1 MSILRPYPIRPN
13 YWSSS
18 KFADVCREY
27 FTKGNVTMPVAL
39 PIEEWDEWRESY
51 KTNYPKTYLFL
62 EVFLDKAQ
70 NVFRYPF
77 DVLYAIR
84 YYCKNRF
91 IHKTHIV
98 STGAKKGEFL
108 DHEVRMLNAIMNI
121 LVDFVENDS
130 SIEHLT
136 WETALVYNEE
146 WGVNSDDPKYNTATE
161 QALGAQ
167 TFLEVY
173 NWWKNV
179 RPTRKD
185 PYDNYDKDADW
196 KFYASIEQSYQ
207 DEDNLMIE
215 KLLKYRHRLWT

>member
-1 MSILRPYPIRPN
+1 MRFLRPYPIRSTH
-13 YWSSS
+13 WSCST
-18 KFADVCREY
+18 FAELCRTY
-27 FTKGNVTMPVAL
+27 STKGEFSKPYAL
-39 PIEEWDEWRESY
+39 ELEQWEAWNDTFKS
-51 KTNYPKTYLFL
+51 KYPKTYFL
-62 EVFLDKAQ
+62 TEKLLDSIQ
-70 NVFRYPF
+70 DFIMYPS
-77 DVLYAIR
+77 DVYHNIK

-98 STGAKKGEFL
+98 STGAKKGQFL
-108 DHEVRMLNAIMNI
+108 DHEERMLNAIMNI

-136 WETALVYNEE
+136 WETNLIHDED
-146 WGVNSDDPKYNTATE
+146 WGVFPEDPHYGTMTE

-173 NWWKNV
+173 NWWKVV

-185 PYDNYDKDADW
+185 PYEDYEKGSDW
-196 KFYASIEQSYQ
+196 RITANIEQAYHE
-207 DEDNLMIE
+207 EDNLMIE